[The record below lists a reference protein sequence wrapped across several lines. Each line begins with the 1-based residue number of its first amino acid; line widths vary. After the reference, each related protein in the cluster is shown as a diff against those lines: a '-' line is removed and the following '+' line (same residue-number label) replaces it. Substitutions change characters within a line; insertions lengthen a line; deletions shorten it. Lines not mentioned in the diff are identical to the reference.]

1 MPKRRKKPLPPLK
14 LGEGTIGQRLS
25 RLRKERGYS
34 QVQLA
39 EKIGITNNLI
49 SDYETGRLMMNGE
62 MVARFAIVL
71 KVSSDSILGLAGNC
85 HENTKPSLKILR
97 RMTRIDS
104 LTLSEQKALLKTV
117 DMFLQAAGK

>member
-1 MPKRRKKPLPPLK
+1 MPKRRKKPLPPLE

-25 RLRKERGYS
+25 RLRKERGLS
-34 QVQLA
+34 QIELA

-62 MVARFAIVL
+62 MVARFAIAL
-71 KVSSDSILGLAGNC
+71 KVSADSILGLTGNG
-85 HENTKPSLKILR
+85 HDNIKPSLKILR

-104 LTLSEQKALLKTV
+104 LTLSEQKAILKTV